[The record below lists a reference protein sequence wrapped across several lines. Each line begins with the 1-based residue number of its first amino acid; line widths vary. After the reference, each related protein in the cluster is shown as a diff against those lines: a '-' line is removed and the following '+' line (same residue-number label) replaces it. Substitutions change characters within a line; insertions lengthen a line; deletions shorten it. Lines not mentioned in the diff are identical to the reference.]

1 MIHVMQMKIVQ
12 VIGPNTDGGISVGT
26 DNCGKFI
33 KEEEEHIL
41 EENSITILVTRHTE
55 DETLGLEITNVFGG
69 ISL

>member
-1 MIHVMQMKIVQ
+1 MQMKIVQ
-12 VIGPNTDGGISVGT
+12 VIGPNTDGGT

-55 DETLGLEITNVFGG
+55 DETLGLEITDVFGG